1 MLPATT
7 VVTVYAFP
15 LLPLLVGLVAAWI
28 ALLAG
33 ILVEVR
39 DGRNGPPGPRTS
51 VLVALGATLAVVSA
65 FLGYGVYAL
74 LRA

>member
-15 LLPLLVGLVAAWI
+15 LLPLLVGLGAAWI

-39 DGRNGPPGPRTS
+39 DGHNGPPGPRTS
-51 VLVALGATLAVVSA
+51 VLVALGAALAVVSA

-74 LRA
+74 LQA